1 MLAAELNVDKTSSS
15 ADKVG
20 GGIDIE
26 ETKRMLKNEDE
37 YDKKLY
43 RERIKRLHK
52 EKKLKEKS
60 VRRAKRFKVNDLFFL
75 LLFYCTHFMLNSNK
89 I

>member
-1 MLAAELNVDKTSSS
+1 MLAAQLNVDKATSERDS
-15 ADKVG
+15 

-52 EKKLKEKS
+52 
-60 VRRAKRFKVNDLFFL
+60 VR
-75 LLFYCTHFMLNSNK
+75 HSNK
-89 I
+89 FI